1 MADEIQTGAQEDAP
15 QAKTAQ
21 FQIQRIYCKD
31 ISFETPNSPAIFTKE
46 WKPEMKVD
54 MDTKS
59 KKLEDDNYEVIL
71 TITVQAKIEDQT
83 AFLVEVQQAGVFL
96 IGEEMPEPQK
106 AHMIGAFCPNTLF
119 PYAREMVASL
129 INKGTFPVFN
139 LQPVN
144 FDAIFAQYMQKRA
157 QQAQAEA
164 EQAASEAPLQ

>member
-1 MADEIQTGAQEDAP
+1 MADEIQTGGAEDAP
-15 QAKTAQ
+15 QTKGPQ
-21 FQIQRIYCKD
+21 FHIQRIYCKD

-59 KKLEDDNYEVIL
+59 TKLEDNNYEVVL
-71 TITVQAKIEDQT
+71 TITLQAKVEDQT
-83 AFLVEVQQAGVFL
+83 AFLVEVQQAGIFL
-96 IGEEMPEPQK
+96 ISEELPEPQK

-119 PYAREMVASL
+119 PYARETVATL

-157 QQAQAEA
+157 QQAQAE
-164 EQAASEAPLQ
+164 QAAADAPLQ

>member
-1 MADEIQTGAQEDAP
+1 MADEIKTDANEEAS
-15 QAKTAQ
+15 QAKGAQ

-59 KKLEDDNYEVIL
+59 KKLEDNNYEVVL
-71 TITVQAKIEDQT
+71 TITVQAKVEDQT
-83 AFLVEVQQAGVFL
+83 AFLVEVQQAGIFF
-96 IGEEMPEPQK
+96 ISEELPEPQK

-119 PYAREMVASL
+119 PYARETVAGL

-157 QQAQAEA
+157 QQAQAE
-164 EQAASEAPLQ
+164 QAATDAPLQ

>member
-1 MADEIQTGAQEDAP
+1 MADEIQTGAAEDAP
-15 QAKTAQ
+15 QTKGPQ
-21 FQIQRIYCKD
+21 FHIQRIYCKD

-59 KKLEDDNYEVIL
+59 TKLEDNNYEVVL
-71 TITVQAKIEDQT
+71 TITLQAKVEDQT
-83 AFLVEVQQAGVFL
+83 AFLVEVQQAGIFL
-96 IGEEMPEPQK
+96 ISEELPEPQK

-119 PYAREMVASL
+119 PYARETVATL

-157 QQAQAEA
+157 QQAQAE
-164 EQAASEAPLQ
+164 QAAADAPLQ